1 MNIMSRQRADKSEYR
16 VYYGVDSNAALKP
29 QYVPQPKSDKK
40 TQERKRREAKA
51 ARRFAVLRCWAF
63 TLCAMVVAA
72 MAFLIVTRNAEIYS
86 NNRQIRN
93 LAKEKTNMQIL
104 INTVEK
110 EGSAGNE
117 INSYFEIAENR
128 LGLQYPKEESI
139 VKVVL
144 PAAFEEEVQET
155 EESIDLYDAV
165 LDFFSSLGKGD

>member
-1 MNIMSRQRADKSEYR
+1 MSRQRTAGKSEYR
-16 VYYGVDSNAALKP
+16 VYYGFDNNAALKP
-29 QYVPQPKSDKK
+29 QYVPQPQKDKNAEARK
-40 TQERKRREAKA
+40 RSQAKAERKTLNAY
-51 ARRFAVLRCWAF
+51 CWKF
-63 TLCAMVVAA
+63 IMCAMVIAA
-72 MAFLIVTRNAEIYS
+72 MGFLIVTRNAEIYS

-110 EGSAGNE
+110 EGSVGNE
-117 INSYFEIAENR
+117 INSYFEIAENQ

-155 EESIDLYDAV
+155 EESVDIYDAV
-165 LDFFSSLGKGD
+165 LDFFSSFGKGI